1 MLDGYDVVCVGQVE
15 RGRLSLGLASLRL
28 GGGSL
33 FIFGYNKRNWLSLV
47 AEEPACQCRRHE
59 RCGFNPWVRK
69 IPWKRARQPT
79 PIVLPGESHSER
91 SL

>member
-1 MLDGYDVVCVGQVE
+1 MLDGYDVCMGQVE
-15 RGRLSLGLASLRL
+15 RGPLSLGLASLRL
-28 GGGSL
+28 GSGSL
-33 FIFGYNKRNWLSLV
+33 FIIGYNKINGLSSV
-47 AEEPACQCRRHE
+47 AKEPACQCRRHE

-79 PIVLPGESHSER
+79 PVILPGESHSER